1 MDGGPAHSSEETL
14 ETKCSEGLD
23 GSSESV
29 KEQPGRGRLM
39 EENTK
44 LRSIPITTE
53 EVWRGYLEV
62 RKHGKSAGVDG
73 VTMKEY
79 ETRKHDELYKIWN
92 RLSSGSYFPPAVRE
106 HKIPK
111 GNGKMRSLGIPTIN
125 DRVAQAVVKN
135 HLEPLLEPHFHRNS
149 FGYRP
154 NRNAEQAIKQATDQC
169 HQKAWIIDLDI
180 EKFFDN
186 LDHTLLLKA
195 LMKHEP
201 AKWIVMYVERW
212 LKAPIIQDDG
222 TITYPSKGT
231 PQGGVISPLLS
242 NLYLHYAFDRW
253 MEIEYQTVEF
263 ERFADDIIVH
273 CSSKEEAMDLL
284 GSITMRLEKCGLRVH
299 PEKTKI
305 VCCHGKG
312 NQKEEW
318 PSSFDF
324 LGITFKHYRAKNK
337 RTGQVFT
344 GFGPA
349 KLSKKSLRKILD
361 ILQEKRLT
369 KRTSGDLTELA
380 IELQPHLHGWI
391 NSYYGRIKLSLLR
404 QAMQSL
410 NDLLV
415 RWTVHRHKRFAR
427 SKWRARLWLRQ
438 LTVDFPNLF
447 VHWKYGFLP

>member
-1 MDGGPAHSSEETL
+1 
-14 ETKCSEGLD
+14 
-23 GSSESV
+23 
-29 KEQPGRGRLM
+29 M

-79 ETRKHDELYKIWN
+79 ETRKNDELYKIWN

-125 DRVAQAVVKN
+125 DRVAQAVVKK

-149 FGYRP
+149 FAYRP

-169 HQKAWIIDLDI
+169 HQKAWVIDLDI

-186 LDHTLLLKA
+186 LDHNLLLKA

-222 TITYPSKGT
+222 TMVYPSKGT

-242 NLYLHYAFDRW
+242 NLYLHYAFDMW
-253 MEIEYQTVEF
+253 MEIQYQNVEF

-273 CSSKEEAMDLL
+273 CSSKEEAMELL
-284 GSITMRLEKCGLRVH
+284 GSITKRLEECGLRVH

-305 VCCHGKG
+305 VYSRGKG

-344 GFGPA
+344 GFGPVR
-349 KLSKKSLRKILD
+349 LSKKSLRKILD
-361 ILQEKRLT
+361 VLQEKRLPR
-369 KRTSGDLTELA
+369 RTSGDLTEIA
-380 IELQPHLHGWI
+380 TELQPHLQGWI
-391 NSYYGRIKLSLLR
+391 HSYYGRIKLSLLR

-410 NDLLV
+410 NDLLI
-415 RWTVHRHKRFAR
+415 RWAVHRHKRFAR
-427 SKWRARLWLRQ
+427 SKWRARLWLRTI
-438 LTVDFPNLF
+438 TVAFPNLF